1 MEILLAEGIDETD
14 ASLVARVAESLRG
27 GGVAVL
33 PTDSV
38 YGICC
43 AATSGNPA
51 HERIFKVKGRER
63 SQTLPWF
70 VADASDLEVYGPRRA
85 PLGGPPCRA
94 SLARLRLRSWVRA
107 SERVPGEYAQQTPTG
122 GAPSPCASRGPSST
136 VPLSACSGAPS
147 PRRAPTPTARPRPP
161 RARSLTRTSPRPL
174 TSWSMRGRHPWALRL
189 PSSMQRGRSRACCV
203 RAPSQK
209 PRSSPSR
216 APSHKARTAIS
227 GSRVRGCGHVAARG
241 MGEGP
246 RRVPCYI

>member
-70 VADASDLEVYGPRRA
+70 VADASDLEVYGRDV
-85 PLGGPPCRA
+85 PPWAVR
-94 SLARLRLRSWVRA
+94 LAERLWPGALTIVVRA

-122 GAPSPCASRGPSST
+122 GTIALR
-136 VPLSACSGAPS
+136 VPGSELDRAVVRMLGCPVAQTSANAHGAPS
-147 PRRAPTPTARPRPP
+147 ATAGSELDAHIAEAVDLVVDAGPAPVGVASTIVDATGAEPRVLRAGAISEAEVLSLARP
-161 RARSLTRTSPRPL
+161 
-174 TSWSMRGRHPWALRL
+174 
-189 PSSMQRGRSRACCV
+189 
-203 RAPSQK
+203 
-209 PRSSPSR
+209 
-216 APSHKARTAIS
+216 
-227 GSRVRGCGHVAARG
+227 
-241 MGEGP
+241 
-246 RRVPCYI
+246 